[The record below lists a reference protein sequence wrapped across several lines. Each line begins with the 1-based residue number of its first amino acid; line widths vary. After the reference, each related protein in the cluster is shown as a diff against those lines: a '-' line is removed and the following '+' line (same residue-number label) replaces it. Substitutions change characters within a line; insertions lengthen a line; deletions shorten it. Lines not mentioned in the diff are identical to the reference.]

1 MFKHGNSLFNMAGK
15 DDLESDEKL
24 TAYAETLFPCVYDDF
39 IATAKEVL
47 TPEHREGLRKL
58 LDFKFKKHPRYNLPN
73 KRLKLIEK
81 QIQTRAKMLL
91 DK

>member
-1 MFKHGNSLFNMAGK
+1 MFKHGNSLFNMAGR
-15 DDLESDEKL
+15 DDLELDEKL
-24 TAYAETLFPCVYDDF
+24 TAYAETLLPCVYDEF
-39 IATAKEVL
+39 IATAKGVV